1 MLLLGIGLSVV
12 AAVAYALAAAL
23 QHNAVRELPGGQGR
37 LSLKH
42 LRTLLTR
49 RRWLLGLAGE
59 LVGAGLHVAALSM
72 APLVVVQPIGVLAIA
87 LTTVFSGAKL
97 TRETLA
103 AVLACL
109 VGVGLFVAL
118 AAGSVRP
125 AGGAAVL
132 SGGVLPVSCAAVVVL
147 VLAATAAPGRW
158 RCPLYATAAG
168 VAYGTVSALTRV
180 VARQLGAAG
189 LPGVSVLAVF
199 GGVAAI
205 LAGAW
210 CVQQAYAA
218 GRADTVQACQTVV
231 DPLVGVL
238 LGVFLFGEIG
248 APGPLVL
255 TGQLACAGLAVTGV
269 VLLARRSNSL
279 PIPVSGERVL
289 AGAQRERS

>member
-1 MLLLGIGLSVV
+1 MILAGIGLSIV
-12 AAVAYALAAAL
+12 AALAYALAAAL
-23 QHNAVRELPGGQGR
+23 QHNAVSELPVAQR
-37 LSLKH
+37 LGLRD

-49 RRWLLGLAGE
+49 RRWLLGLAGTG
-59 LVGAGLHVAALSM
+59 VGAGLHVVALSM

-97 TRETLA
+97 SRETLA
-103 AVLACL
+103 AVLACML
-109 VGVGLFVAL
+109 GVGLFVAV
-118 AAGSVRP
+118 AASSVRP
-125 AGGAAVL
+125 AGGPAVL
-132 SGGVLPVSCAAVVVL
+132 GGGVLPVSAVAVVAL

-180 VARQLGAAG
+180 VARQLREAG
-189 LPGVSVLAVF
+189 LPGVSVLAVC

-238 LGVFLFGEIG
+238 LGVLVFGEIG
-248 APGPLVL
+248 APGPVALVGEL
-255 TGQLACAGLAVTGV
+255 VCAGLAITGV
-269 VLLARRSNSL
+269 VSLARRSNSL
-279 PIPVSGERVL
+279 SGPVSGERVL
-289 AGAQRERS
+289 TGVNRGSS